1 MILFERTKS
10 AMTRHTVLI
19 VEDRPEIAARLQ
31 RAVNEDASLICT
43 GIAAT
48 VDQGLTLLFD
58 SKPRVVLVDLGLP
71 DGSGIE
77 IVRALAQADWTVD
90 ALVVSI
96 FGDEERVVDAI
107 KAGARGYVLKGG
119 DLGTIAQDIV
129 SLIEGGSPI
138 SPAIA
143 RHVLNMLSE
152 GMDAKSDNSDTSL
165 TQREIEVLRAVAR
178 GYKRREIG
186 EMLGI
191 SAGTVGNHITSI
203 YRKLEVRTNIEAVA
217 RAARIGVL

>member
-1 MILFERTKS
+1 M
-10 AMTRHTVLI
+10 
-19 VEDRPEIAARLQ
+19 EDRPEIAARLQ
-31 RAVNEDASLICT
+31 RAVNEDASLICS
-43 GIAAT
+43 GIATT
-48 VDQGLTLLFD
+48 VDHGLTLLFD

-71 DGSGIE
+71 DGSDIE
-77 IVRALAQADWTVD
+77 IVRARAQADWTVD

-107 KAGARGYVLKGG
+107 KASARGYVLKGG

-178 GYKRREIG
+178 GYKRHEIG